1 MRKRR
6 IGWGV
11 VGFLWTAAAGTLLH
25 FVYEWSGGSLA
36 SSAFSGVNES
46 VWEHMKLLVMPV
58 FLFTVMQVWAQGDLH
73 PNLPAVRAVSLTAGT
88 LAIPTLYYT
97 YTGALGFRVLW
108 VDMGIFYLAAALVF
122 CLDGRL
128 LRTGRPA
135 SAWAQVLGIAVLWA
149 LVFVF
154 VWCTFRPV
162 RLPLWQ
168 DPVTGG
174 YGILRG

>member
-1 MRKRR
+1 MKRR
-6 IGWGV
+6 RVAWGAA
-11 VGFLWTAAAGTLLH
+11 GFLWTAAAGTLLH

-36 SSAFSGVNES
+36 VAAFSGVNES

-58 FLFTVMQVWAQGDLH
+58 FLFTVVQVWAQGDVL
-73 PNLPAVRAVSLTAGT
+73 PNLPAVRAVSLLAGT

-97 YTGALGFRVLW
+97 YTGALGFRVIW
-108 VDMGIFYLAAALVF
+108 VDISIFYLAAALVF
-122 CLDGRL
+122 WLDSRL

-135 SAWAQVLGIAVLWA
+135 AVWAQVLGIVVLWA
-149 LVFVF
+149 VVFAF

-168 DPVTGG
+168 DPATGG
-174 YGILRG
+174 YGIP